1 MQAEPPRTGNG
12 PLARLARVAD
22 PRRSLRARIL
32 FGFLLALLIPG
43 FLFLFLL
50 SEKTSSIGGFEFGWE
65 RALTFLSL
73 LGATLLALFMVTR
86 RFTRP
91 IKDLLRAAEEIG
103 QGRPVALPE
112 PRVHDELGRLAIAL
126 NRAGRRVERRV
137 ETLRRLHSL
146 LRQEYHGA
154 DLPEILARSAE
165 AIAAFTRAERVWFFL
180 HDPQSN
186 RLQAAWPA
194 WNLGEDT
201 ATRLQVPAGARSIV
215 SEVFRG
221 GELSIVDDLQSLSA
235 ADPAFPQVLAVTN
248 AVLCPLKTEK
258 ETLGVVVATNRPGG
272 FGQEEADALTSF
284 ADAASLL
291 LRNARLY
298 STLQGTVEE
307 LRRASRLKDHFLQN
321 VNHEL
326 RTPLTSIVGW
336 TDLLEEATVDEETLR
351 RGLKQSRQAARVL
364 LALID
369 DLLDLARTDR
379 GTLSLDLRMVSLS
392 DVVSRAMETVR
403 LMAESKGVVLI
414 LAPRP
419 VSMPAVRADVLRL
432 QQIVWNLLA
441 NAIKFTPRHGRVIVR
456 IEREADTYLV
466 SVEDDGIGIPENE
479 LPHVFD
485 RFRQADGS
493 ATRRHPGMGIG
504 LTLARSLVELHGG
517 TIRAESNPGRGSRFT
532 FSLPI
537 PAGERRAAE
546 ERNQPAVGRR
556 QEDEE
561 AFVVPDSGL

>member
-1 MQAEPPRTGNG
+1 MQTETPRSG
-12 PLARLARVAD
+12 PLLRLARVAD
-22 PRRSLRARIL
+22 PRRSLRARVL
-32 FGFLLALLIPG
+32 FGFLLALLIPSI
-43 FLFLFLL
+43 LFLFFL
-50 SEKTSSIGGFEFGWE
+50 SEQAAGVERLEFFRE
-65 RALTFLSL
+65 MLLTFLSL
-73 LGATLLALFMVTR
+73 IAATFLALYLVTR
-86 RFTRP
+86 RFTKP
-91 IKDLLRAAEEIG
+91 IRDLLRAAEEIG
-103 QGRPVALPE
+103 QGRPLALPE

-194 WNLGEDT
+194 WNLTED
-201 ATRLQVPAGARSIV
+201 AAGRLQVPAGARSIAG
-215 SEVFRG
+215 EVFRG
-221 GELSIVDDLQSLSA
+221 GELSIVDDLQSLPA
-235 ADPAFPQVLAVTN
+235 ADPAFPKALAASN
-248 AVLCPLKTEK
+248 AILCPLKTEK

-298 STLQGTVEE
+298 STLRGTVEE

-336 TDLLEEATVDEETLR
+336 TDLLEEAKVGEETLR

-369 DLLDLARTDR
+369 DLLDLARMDR
-379 GTLSLDLRMVSLS
+379 GTLSLDLSMVSLS

-403 LMAESKGVVLI
+403 LMAESRGVVLI
-414 LAPRP
+414 LAPLP
-419 VSMPAVRADVLRL
+419 DSMPAVRADFLRL

-517 TIRAESNPGRGSRFT
+517 TIRAESNRGRGSRFT

-546 ERNQPAVGRR
+546 DGRQSTVDSR
-556 QEDEE
+556 QEGEE
-561 AFVVPDSGL
+561 AYVLPESGL

>member
-1 MQAEPPRTGNG
+1 VP
-12 PLARLARVAD
+12 
-22 PRRSLRARIL
+22 
-32 FGFLLALLIPG
+32 AL
-43 FLFLFLL
+43 
-50 SEKTSSIGGFEFGWE
+50 EVGWE
-65 RALTFLSL
+65 VLLTFVSL
-73 LGATLLALFMVTR
+73 IAATVLALFVVTR

-91 IKDLLRAAEEIG
+91 IQDLLRAAEEIG
-103 QGRPVALPE
+103 QGRPVSLPE
-112 PRVHDELGRLAIAL
+112 PKARDELGRLAVAL

-154 DLPEILARSAE
+154 DTPEILARSAE

-180 HDPQSN
+180 LDSQSS

-194 WNLGEDT
+194 WNLSED
-201 ATRLQVPAGARSIV
+201 AAEKLQVTVGARSVV
-215 SEVFRG
+215 SDVFRR
-221 GELSIVDDLQSLSA
+221 GELSVVADLGRLSEE
-235 ADPAFPQVLAVTN
+235 DPALPRALAASN
-248 AVLCPLKTEK
+248 AILCPLKTEK
-258 ETLGVVVATNRPGG
+258 ETLGVVVATDRPGG
-272 FGQEEADALTSF
+272 FGQEESDAMTSF

-307 LRRASRLKDHFLQN
+307 LRRASRLKDYFLQN

-336 TDLLEEATVDEETLR
+336 TDLLEEEPVGEETMR

-369 DLLDLARTDR
+369 DLLDLARMDR
-379 GTLSLDLRMVSLS
+379 GTLSLDLATVALP
-392 DVVSRAMETVR
+392 DVLSRAMETVR
-403 LMAESKGVVLI
+403 LMADSKGVVLI
-414 LAPRP
+414 LAPLP
-419 VSMPAVRADVLRL
+419 DSMPPVRADLLRL
-432 QQIVWNLLA
+432 QQILWNLLA
-441 NAIKFTPRHGRVIVR
+441 NSIKFTPRHGRVIVR
-456 IEREADTYLV
+456 VEREEQTYLV

-504 LTLARSLVELHGG
+504 LALARSLVELHGG
-517 TIRAESNPGRGSRFT
+517 TIRAQSDPGRGSRFT

-537 PAGERRAAE
+537 PPTERLAGETGDTASGGIAAARAR
-546 ERNQPAVGRR
+546 EREGATG
-556 QEDEE
+556 
-561 AFVVPDSGL
+561 